1 MEIVFGYISCNGCYL
16 LHSEEEDIISTTLS
30 ILFFLDFLT

>member
-1 MEIVFGYISCNGCYL
+1 MEIVFGYISCNGCYFL
-16 LHSEEEDIISTTLS
+16 SREEEDIISTTLS